1 MNRISIL
8 KEYQHI
14 LFRYNYGTGNRSR
27 TEIIERYKVLFDYEK
42 SIQGNKLEISDD
54 LTLKEGE
61 IVELKNKS
69 KIKSNNR

>member
-1 MNRISIL
+1 M
-8 KEYQHI
+8 
-14 LFRYNYGTGNRSR
+14 
-27 TEIIERYKVLFDYEK
+27 LFDYEK